1 MSIMGSPTLRL
12 ATLVA
17 LLLALATPAFG
28 QADYANQQAE
38 RQVEF
43 AREELA
49 NGDYERA
56 LRSAESALRLVPLF
70 HPAMLLKAQAYEALE
85 DYPLAETT
93 LLAYLEMAPPKDQDP
108 LARIALERVRAR
120 IESDASGSRARNA
133 RLRKS
138 LSRDD
143 IDNFRERVTNNL
155 AAGLCQSARS
165 AAKELTLAAPDLAEG
180 WKIAGDAARCANNT
194 REAAISYRRYQ
205 YLGGSDSSVLE
216 LIDALSEELAT
227 LLVDVA
233 ENDGGI
239 EPILHM
245 SVAGSIIEPLPAE
258 GGRLGFYDL
267 PTGQDLA
274 LEVEGDGIETETIGV
289 ERLRKAETR
298 TLSLTPKVVGHGTLR
313 MADYD
318 GRALGVWVG
327 TKDEPISLPPGESLR
342 LTATTVTMRIRNDLG
357 MLDVPV
363 TIKRDAEITFDPGL
377 HQPTSLTVVNLPSGG
392 EATIRMAEGE
402 PLEQRRDLPTSGAK
416 RDAETKVPISQP
428 QKFLSLRGGKA
439 ILSVRHPTLGSAS
452 ADVLLEPGEVNA
464 TTFDLTRLSGLAREA
479 ELLAKKQADDAASA
493 AEAEREKEAAAA
505 AKQEQQA
512 LERQPDLSVKT
523 ADNGTLGVILSAVGG
538 AFIAGGVG
546 ALGYSG
552 YARSVGGQWDDY
564 EASTLPAGQFLIGQ
578 DAADRLSAQSA
589 ANGSLGA
596 GLGMVVAGGVSL
608 PIGLILATKKEKK

>member
-1 MSIMGSPTLRL
+1 MTGMGFPSLRL
-12 ATLVA
+12 AALVV
-17 LLLALATPAFG
+17 LLLTLATPAFA
-28 QADYANQQAE
+28 QSDFASQQAE

-93 LLAYLEMAPPKDQDP
+93 LLAYLEMAPPKEQDP
-108 LARIALERVRAR
+108 LARIALERVRAK

-138 LSRDD
+138 LSQDD
-143 IDNFRERVTNNL
+143 IDNFRERVTSNL

-180 WKIAGDAARCANNT
+180 WKLAGDAARCANNT

-205 YLGGSDSSVLE
+205 YLGGNDSSVLE

-233 ENDGGI
+233 KDEGGI

-274 LEVEGDGIETETIGV
+274 LEVEGDGIETESIGI

-298 TLSLTPKVVGHGTLR
+298 TLALTPKVVGHGTLR
-313 MADYD
+313 GTDYD
-318 GRALGVWVG
+318 SRTFGVWVS
-327 TKDEPISLPPGESLR
+327 TKDEPIPLPPGKSLR
-342 LTATTVTMRIRNDLG
+342 LTATTVTVRIRNDLG
-357 MLDVPV
+357 KLDVPV
-363 TIKRDAEITFDPGL
+363 TIQRDTETTFDPGQ

-402 PLEQRRDLPTSGAK
+402 PLEQRRDLSSSGAK
-416 RDAETKVPISQP
+416 RDADTKILIAQP

-452 ADVLLEPGEVNA
+452 TDVLLEAGEVNA
-464 TTFDLTRLSGLAREA
+464 TTFTLTKLSGLAREA
-479 ELLAKKQADDAASA
+479 ELLAKKQAADSAAA
-493 AEAEREKEAAAA
+493 AEAEENKAAATA
-505 AKQEQQA
+505 AKREQQA
-512 LERQPDLSVKT
+512 IQSQPDLSVKT

-538 AFIAGGVG
+538 AFLAGGIG

-552 YARSVGGQWDDY
+552 YARGVEGRWDAY
-564 EASTLPAGQFLIGQ
+564 EASTLPEGQFLIGQ

-608 PIGLILATKKEKK
+608 PIGLILATKKKK